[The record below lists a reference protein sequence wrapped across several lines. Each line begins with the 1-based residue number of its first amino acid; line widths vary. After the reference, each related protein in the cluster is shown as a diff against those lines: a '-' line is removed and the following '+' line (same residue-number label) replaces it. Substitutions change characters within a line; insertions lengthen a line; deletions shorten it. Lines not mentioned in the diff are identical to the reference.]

1 MLGSCHA
8 LFLLTYSCILPIY
21 LCLEM
26 ELIEVKLFALLAG
39 SDEDPE
45 KGGTSDEEYSGEGL

>member
-1 MLGSCHA
+1 
-8 LFLLTYSCILPIY
+8 
-21 LCLEM
+21 M